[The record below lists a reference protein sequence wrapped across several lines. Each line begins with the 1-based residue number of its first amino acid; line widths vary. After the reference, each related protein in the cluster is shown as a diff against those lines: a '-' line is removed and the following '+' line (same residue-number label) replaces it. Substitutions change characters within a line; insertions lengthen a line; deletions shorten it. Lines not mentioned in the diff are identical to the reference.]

1 MNTPMNMTAFDED
14 TLGGRIFKA
23 RDMSGMTI
31 EDAAAR
37 LGVTLETF
45 TEWENDRS
53 EPRANK
59 LTMLAGVLAVSPTWL
74 LSGAGDGPDQSVVT
88 AGLSELVNEL
98 DRLQALNAE
107 ITEGMASLRE
117 RIDTL
122 ARATSS

>member
-1 MNTPMNMTAFDED
+1 MIQSMDMTALDED

-23 RDMSGMTI
+23 RDMCGMTI

-37 LGVTLETF
+37 LGVTLDTF

-59 LTMLAGVLAVSPTWL
+59 LMMLAGVLSVTPAWL
-74 LSGAGDGPDQSVVT
+74 ISGAGEGPDQSIVS
-88 AGLSELVNEL
+88 AGLAELSGEL
-98 DRLQALNAE
+98 DRLVDLNNEVTNGIAAL
-107 ITEGMASLRE
+107 RD

-122 ARATSS
+122 LRASSN

>member
-1 MNTPMNMTAFDED
+1 MNTPMDMTALDED